1 MKAPHLLIVGCGDIG
16 TRVGLTLADQGWR
29 VTAARRSPENLP
41 PVFHRLRCDYTDS
54 TSLTVLAGSAPDYV
68 LFTPL
73 PADRSA
79 AGYELGYRE
88 ATASLLTSGLAS
100 RLTAGILVSS
110 TRVFAEASGGWV
122 DEQSPLTDSDPA
134 ASAISAAEA
143 DFLSRCPNPLVLRAS
158 GLYGAD
164 EGMLTAR
171 VARGEASADPARFS
185 NRIHRQDL
193 AALIAFA
200 LIEANQR
207 QPITGVMIASDSE
220 PAPIGEVEQWLAAR
234 LGVSLS
240 PVGNRTAVQRGN
252 RRCDNR
258 RMLASGFRLQFPSY
272 REGYGAAL
280 SGRSSA
286 SI

>member
-1 MKAPHLLIVGCGDIG
+1 MKPPHLLIVGCGDIG
-16 TRVGLTLADQGWR
+16 TRVGLTLAAQSWR
-29 VTAARRSPENLP
+29 VTAARRSPQNLP
-41 PVFHRLRCDYTDS
+41 SEFHRLRCDYTDLD
-54 TSLTVLAGSAPDYV
+54 SLRVLAEGTPDYV

-110 TRVFAEASGGWV
+110 TRVFAEGSGGWV
-122 DEQSPLTDSDPA
+122 NEQSPLTESDPA
-134 ASAISAAEA
+134 ASAIRGAEV
-143 DFLSRCPNPLVLRAS
+143 DFLKRCPNPLVVRAS
-158 GLYGAD
+158 GLYGAN
-164 EGMLTAR
+164 EGMLMAR

-193 AALIAFA
+193 AALIVFA
-200 LIEANQR
+200 LKEANKGK
-207 QPITGVMIASDSE
+207 PVTGVMIASDSE
-220 PAPIGEVEQWLAAR
+220 PTPIGEVEQWLAAR
-234 LGVSLS
+234 LGVALS
-240 PVGNRTAVQRGN
+240 PAANASAAQRGN
-252 RRCDNR
+252 RQCDNR
-258 RMLASGFRLQFPSY
+258 RMLASGFQLQFPSY
-272 REGYGAAL
+272 REGYGAVL